1 MEDIHLK
8 WVAIAGDEP
17 FDYSFLDERFYQAYQ
32 AERRMGYM
40 LTAFAGLIVFVAC
53 LGLVGLTMFASRQ
66 RQKEIGIRKVHGAGT
81 STIVAM
87 LSKDFLQL
95 VLIGALLAFPIARWL
110 MSQWLESFAY
120 RTDIPVVTYLLAGGI
135 VVAVAWL
142 AIGYEAIK
150 AARANPIESLRSE

>member
-1 MEDIHLK
+1 
-8 WVAIAGDEP
+8 
-17 FDYSFLDERFYQAYQ
+17 
-32 AERRMGYM
+32 M

-53 LGLVGLTMFASRQ
+53 LGLVGLAMFASRQ
-66 RQKEIGIRKVHGAGT
+66 RQKEIGIRKVHGADT

-95 VLIGALLAFPIARWL
+95 VLIAALLAFPIAGWL
-110 MSQWLESFAY
+110 MSQWLKSFAY
-120 RTDIPVVTYLLAGGI
+120 RTDIPVVTYLPAGGI

-150 AARANPIESLRSE
+150 AARANPVESLRSE